1 MRHLRAETK
10 GKHARAARA
19 AVDGRMR
26 ARDPSRAEEDE
37 VAALRAEALLSEA
50 CERTGLEDF
59 GEPSWREGLD
69 VLLDDLAR
77 AALSDL
83 GRMVWR
89 GRLLSHA
96 VQRLRVLD
104 VLARQPEIERQPV
117 PAPVFLV
124 GLPRTGTTALA
135 HLLAQDPATR
145 SLRVWE
151 SAQPVPP
158 PETASEHGDPRIE
171 SAAKQLE
178 AMRQLSPRL
187 AAMHED
193 TPTGPTENHDLLGMS
208 FRAFHFAGMSFVP
221 RYVAWWLACD
231 MTPAYRLMKRTL
243 QLLQWRCPPTRWQLK
258 SPPDSFC
265 LEAILAVFPDA
276 RFVMTHRDPAAVL
289 GSVCSLIHTMYEMTS
304 TPPPA
309 AAIGAAELA
318 SWAEA
323 MRRLLAVRERV
334 GEARFADVHFHELA
348 SAPLGAIAGAYA
360 RLGLPWTA
368 AAEGA
373 MRAHAAANPRGK
385 HGEHLYRLEDWGLER
400 KAVHEAFRSY
410 TERCG
415 VRLEDPRGG

>member
-1 MRHLRAETK
+1 MASLRAE
-10 GKHARAARA
+10 
-19 AVDGRMR
+19 
-26 ARDPSRAEEDE
+26 E
-37 VAALRAEALLSEA
+37 LLTEA
-50 CERTGLEDF
+50 CERTGLGDF
-59 GEPSWREGLD
+59 GDPIHRAGLD
-69 VLLDDLAR
+69 VLLDELAR
-77 AALSDL
+77 APLSDL

-104 VLARQPEIERQPV
+104 VLAHHPEIERQPV
-117 PAPVFLV
+117 PAPVFMV
-124 GLPRTGTTALA
+124 GLPRTGTTALS

-158 PETASEHGDPRIE
+158 PETASERTDPRIE
-171 SAAKQLE
+171 TAAKQLD

-208 FRAFHFAGMSFVP
+208 FRTFHFAGMSFVP
-221 RYVAWWLACD
+221 RYVAWWLGCD

-243 QLLQWRCPPTRWQLK
+243 QLLQWRCPPNRWQLK
-258 SPPDSFC
+258 SPPDSFF
-265 LEAILAVFPDA
+265 LDAILAVFPDA
-276 RFVMTHRDPAAVL
+276 RFVVTHRDPAAVL
-289 GSVCSLIHTMYEMTS
+289 GSVCSLIHTMYEMTG

-309 AAIGAAELA
+309 AALGAAELA

-323 MRRLLAVRERV
+323 MRRLLAVRARI
-334 GEARFADVHFHELA
+334 GEGRFADVHFHELNA
-348 SAPLGAIAGAYA
+348 DPLGAIAGAYA

-368 AAEGA
+368 AAEA
-373 MRAHAAANPRGK
+373 AIRAWAGANPRGK
-385 HGEHLYRLEDWGLER
+385 HGEHRYRLEDWGLDR
-400 KAVHEAFRSY
+400 PAVHETFRFY

-415 VRLEDPRGG
+415 VRLEGPRVG